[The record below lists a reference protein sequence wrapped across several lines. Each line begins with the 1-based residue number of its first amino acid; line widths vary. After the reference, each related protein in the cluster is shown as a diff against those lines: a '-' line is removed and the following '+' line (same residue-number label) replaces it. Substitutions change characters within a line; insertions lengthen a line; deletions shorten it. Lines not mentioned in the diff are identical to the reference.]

1 MFVRGQRKHLG
12 CSNAFDGFD
21 NIFAVSGASDDF
33 SGEFDALFT
42 HLVDLIDYVFDGR
55 AVYYNTLWPV
65 TKGTEHRG
73 DAKPDH
79 KAHKGSNPWLF
90 HKYPEVHPL
99 THMRKIPTPSTG
111 EMKFFNHIQ
120 LLPLLV
126 GLFFGMF
133 FVYVLKPTPTVI
145 YKYPTMDNAGKV
157 TYQDRNGVCF
167 KYHADTVDCDKNE
180 ARITSYPL
188 Q

>member
-1 MFVRGQRKHLG
+1 MLG
-12 CSNAFDGFD
+12 RRV
-21 NIFAVSGASDDF
+21 IIPPPLSG
-33 SGEFDALFT
+33 
-42 HLVDLIDYVFDGR
+42 
-55 AVYYNTLWPV
+55 
-65 TKGTEHRG
+65 K
-73 DAKPDH
+73 
-79 KAHKGSNPWLF
+79 
-90 HKYPEVHPL
+90 
-99 THMRKIPTPSTG
+99 
-111 EMKFFNHIQ
+111 MKFFNHLQ
-120 LLPLLV
+120 LLPLLL

-180 ARITSYPL
+180 NRIVTYPL